1 MKKEIKNKVSR
12 RLKIISG
19 QVRGLEKMV
28 DEDAYCIDIVTQASA
43 IKHAMSSV
51 EDLVLE
57 NHLSTCVIEQAK
69 KGQYKK
75 ITEEVIAAYKLSKKK

>member
-1 MKKEIKNKVSR
+1 
-12 RLKIISG
+12 
-19 QVRGLEKMV
+19 MV

>member
-1 MKKEIKNKVSR
+1 MKGKILR

-19 QVRGLEKMV
+19 QIKGIEKMV
-28 DEDAYCIDIVTQASA
+28 EQDEYCIDVITQLSA
-43 IKHAMSSV
+43 VKHALSSI
-51 EDLVLE
+51 ENIVLE
-57 NHLSTCVIEQAK
+57 NHLSTCVIDQAK